1 MKVCPQCGTQMEDDA
16 VFCDNCG
23 TKLPEAGVTP
33 SPASSP
39 VAGDLTCPQCG
50 ASIVPGEAYC
60 ENCGAALASAP
71 VEPVA
76 PVAQPAAVYPSAG
89 PPAAPPPPVAAITT
103 CPQCGANVNPGDVF
117 CDNCGAA
124 LGAAP
129 AAQPPAAYPP
139 AGPAV
144 APSPPVQPGHQ
155 PPVQPVTVQP
165 YLVVQASGARL
176 AFPPG
181 KAEILIGREDPVSNV
196 FPEIDLS
203 PHGGDDAGI
212 SRRHAKITIQ
222 GNQCFIED
230 MNSTNYTFVNKQ
242 KLAPGVRHPL
252 NDGDEVRL
260 GRMVLTFH
268 K

>member
-60 ENCGAALASAP
+60 DNCGAALASVP

-76 PVAQPAAVYPSAG
+76 PVAQPAAVYPPAG
-89 PPAAPPPPVAAITT
+89 LPAAPPPPVAAITT
-103 CPQCGANVNPGDVF
+103 CPRCGASVNPGDVF

-124 LGAAP
+124 LGAVSV
-129 AAQPPAAYPP
+129 AQP
-139 AGPAV
+139 
-144 APSPPVQPGHQ
+144 
-155 PPVQPVTVQP
+155 TVQP